1 MKIRISHE
9 EITLEEVTQLYPAAI
24 IRYADGTVTP
34 ISLEWFDEM
43 ANDDV
48 KLLHYAICVHFK
60 TELEKDPLYIPYASM
75 NALQEGMAE
84 VAEQVKVSDK

>member
-1 MKIRISHE
+1 MKLHLKGE
-9 EITLEEVTQLYPAAI
+9 EIALEEVTQLYPAAI

-48 KLLHYAICVHFK
+48 TLLHYAICVHFK

-75 NALQEGMAE
+75 HALQEGMAE
-84 VAEQVKVSDK
+84 VAEQLN